1 MDEDGLAL
9 WEILDDI
16 DTIGDMARSD
26 DAGYRKL
33 VSKRVKNFDLT
44 FITQNGRRPGM
55 NERSIT

>member
-33 VSKRVKNFDLT
+33 VSKRVKLRFD
-44 FITQNGRRPGM
+44 IYNPEWQEAG
-55 NERSIT
+55 NE